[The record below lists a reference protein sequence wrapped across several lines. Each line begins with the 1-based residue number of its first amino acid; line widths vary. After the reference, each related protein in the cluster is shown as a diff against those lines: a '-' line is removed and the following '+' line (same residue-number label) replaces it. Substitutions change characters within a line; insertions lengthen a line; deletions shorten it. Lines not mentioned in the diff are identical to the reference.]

1 MRIRGIDRD
10 NHIRPKSRQHSAQL
24 VFQREEDAK
33 IPAEF
38 FLPVEPPINHPPH
51 SRSAIN
57 HPQVKDA
64 RPIIADAVG
73 LGEEIVQLHVRPP
86 GRDPAQAI
94 PDAASGAI
102 VSFAESGGQDQDFFQ
117 NSLGWQARRKL
128 PESLMDICF
137 RQSKLCAQMKYLRFV
152 GRIFRRMVYETAM
165 DTTMGLAAQMAYQF
179 LFTLAPGLLFLWHLL
194 GLFGTD
200 PTRLHQML
208 GVLKNFLPA
217 DPKVQEIIDSLVA
230 SIVVT
235 GSTGTLVNVGIF
247 FGIWLG
253 TLFISTISH
262 ALSRTHGVVEDR
274 NWWSKYIISFFLV
287 FWFGITILFCFNAMV
302 FGETLA
308 GIAEVN
314 FQLTIPLQEW
324 VAFSSLPLT
333 AVALVV
339 LALALYLLTP
349 ENYLT
354 IRQALPGAIFF
365 SIGWIIVTK
374 LFQFY
379 VAKYDRYNATYLAL
393 ASIIVLMTWMYLT
406 CLLLLLGGKLNAI
419 LRRERGRAANAAVG
433 TPQPA

>member
-1 MRIRGIDRD
+1 MRY
-10 NHIRPKSRQHSAQL
+10 
-24 VFQREEDAK
+24 
-33 IPAEF
+33 
-38 FLPVEPPINHPPH
+38 
-51 SRSAIN
+51 
-57 HPQVKDA
+57 
-64 RPIIADAVG
+64 
-73 LGEEIVQLHVRPP
+73 LGV
-86 GRDPAQAI
+86 
-94 PDAASGAI
+94 
-102 VSFAESGGQDQDFFQ
+102 
-117 NSLGWQARRKL
+117 
-128 PESLMDICF
+128 
-137 RQSKLCAQMKYLRFV
+137 V
-152 GRIFRRMVYETAM
+152 GRTVRRLVWETAT
-165 DTTMGLAAQMAYQF
+165 DNTTGLAAQMAYQF

-200 PTRLHQML
+200 PAKLHQML
-208 GVLKNFLPA
+208 VILKSFLPA
-217 DPKVQEIIDSLVA
+217 DPKVQEILDTQAA
-230 SIVVT
+230 SVVVT
-235 GSTGTLVNVGIF
+235 GSSGTLANIGILL
-247 FGIWLG
+247 GIYLG

-274 NWWSKYIISFFLV
+274 NWWTKYIISFFLL

-324 VAFSSLPLT
+324 VAFLSLPFT
-333 AVALVV
+333 ALALVG

-365 SIGWIIVTK
+365 SVGWIAVTK

-379 VAKYDRYNATYLAL
+379 VAKYDRYNPTYLAL
-393 ASIIVLMTWMYLT
+393 ASIIVLLTWMYLT

-419 LRRERGRAANAAVG
+419 LRRERERAENIPAA